1 MTRLSLIA
9 SAACVVLL
17 AGCASVSPDGLRA
30 DVAQHAAS
38 SLPADTAL
46 PASSTQAPQHAAAQA
61 QIGLWLQQPI
71 DADTAV
77 RIAVLNNPGL
87 QTQLAQLAAQDAER
101 AQSLTLINPSLTLGR
116 FTNAHEREIERQI
129 GFSVVS
135 LITLPW
141 RARWQG
147 WQMERNTLNT
157 AQAVLR
163 LAADARRA
171 WLQAVAAQQS
181 LAAAERMHEAAT
193 AGGELARRMA
203 ALGNFSQLQQ
213 ANELQAQHETA
224 AQLARAQLA
233 AQLAQEDLART
244 LGLWGTQAATLQ
256 LPTQLPTLPTA
267 GQLRS
272 GDEAEAI
279 ALRERLDVRALRHEL
294 DTTAERR
301 GVARA
306 GALFGDIGLTYS
318 HNRST
323 DRSNGHRESTRGWEL
338 ELPLPIF
345 DWGGSASA
353 AARAELDR
361 SAAQLREAA
370 IGARSEAR
378 RSWLRYRT
386 AWDLAQQQRTEVLPM
401 AQFMQD
407 EAVLRY
413 NGMFISVWALL
424 AQARATTQAVATAT
438 EAQRDFWLAD
448 VDLQLALNAPW
459 QAQPVAGAPAAGQ
472 GSVSGPKGVTPAS
485 AAPSS
490 ATPGATHSAHSGA
503 PAAAQAST
511 EQVPSSVQKSG
522 STQPLPHQHGRQ
534 NLHTPTHQQQGH

>member
-9 SAACVVLL
+9 SAACVLLL

-46 PASSTQAPQHAAAQA
+46 PASSTQAQQHAAAQA
-61 QIGLWLQQPI
+61 QIGLWLKQPI

-77 RIAVLNNPGL
+77 RMAVLNNPSL

-171 WLQAVAAQQS
+171 WLTAVAAQQS
-181 LAAAERMHEAAT
+181 LAAAERMHEAAA

-224 AQLARAQLA
+224 AQLARAKLA
-233 AQLAQEDLART
+233 AQLAHEDLART
-244 LGLWGTQAATLQ
+244 LGLWGTQAAALQ
-256 LPTQLPTLPTA
+256 LPTQLPPLPTA
-267 GQLRS
+267 WQLRS

-306 GALFGDIGLTYS
+306 SALFGDIGLTYS
-318 HNRST
+318 HKRST

-401 AQFMQD
+401 AQFLQD

-438 EAQRDFWLAD
+438 DAQRDFWLAD
-448 VDLQLALNAPW
+448 VDLQLALNASW
-459 QAQPVAGAPAAGQ
+459 QAQSSADVPATGAGAPVDVSPAGAASAPAHAAHSAARGASPPAAG
-472 GSVSGPKGVTPAS
+472 K
-485 AAPSS
+485 
-490 ATPGATHSAHSGA
+490 ATT
-503 PAAAQAST
+503 AAQSST
-511 EQVPSSVQKSG
+511 QSQG
-522 STQPLPHQHGRQ
+522 STQHLLPDSGRQ
-534 NLHTPTHQQQGH
+534 AVHTPTHHQQGH